1 MTTDRPPVPGP
12 RHPADR
18 PSPDGR
24 TGPPAEERRTG
35 PGGRPLW
42 VALVLISTVQLMV
55 VLDGSVVNIA
65 LPRIQEELAITDAD
79 LTWVVTA
86 YAIAFGGLLLLGGR
100 LGDLIGRRKVFF
112 AGVLLFALGSL
123 LAGVAQEQWQLLA
136 ARALQGAGAAAA
148 SPTALALITT
158 TFPAGPQRNR
168 AFAVYAAMSG
178 AGAAVGLILGGALTE
193 ASWRWTMLINVP
205 IGLVVAFMAPRFLAE
220 SAPQPGRWDLP
231 GALTG
236 TIGLAAIVYGFN
248 RKAQTDLDTGLPQE
262 WSDTLVYGP
271 IVVGVLLL
279 VAFFLI
285 EARSPHALLPMRVI
299 ADRTRAVSFAVML
312 VIGAAIFSMF
322 LFVSLFVQQVLGYSP
337 LEAGIAFLPFTVG
350 IVIAAQVASTLASR
364 VDPRWIAGAGGAL
377 SVVAMWGYS
386 QMDVDAGYASDLL
399 PWIAVQAVGMGL
411 LFVPLTLTAV
421 SRVDPGDAGVGSAV
435 LNTVQQ
441 VGGAMGI
448 AILGTVF
455 ANGIS
460 ERMTELAAAGPPG
473 PEAALDAQA
482 FGTSEAFG
490 VALWMMVAVTVVI
503 LVGLNIRHED
513 LATDVTPGQAAAL
526 AEGAAVG
533 EPPEIPSQTGSPADD
548 PAASGSDAPEG
559 RRVT

>member
-1 MTTDRPPVPGP
+1 MATDRPPVPDP
-12 RHPADR
+12 RQPADQ
-18 PSPDGR
+18 PSP
-24 TGPPAEERRTG
+24 TSAGPPEAERRTG

-42 VALVLISTVQLMV
+42 VALVLICTVQLMV

-65 LPRIQEELAITDAD
+65 LPRIQDELAISDAD

-100 LGDLIGRRKVFF
+100 IGDLVGRRKVFF
-112 AGVLLFALGSL
+112 AGVLVFALGSL
-123 LAGVAQEQWQLLA
+123 LAGLAQAQWQLLG

-193 ASWRWTMLINVP
+193 YSWRWTMLINVP
-205 IGLVVAFMAPRFLAE
+205 IGLAVAVLAPRFLAE

-231 GALTG
+231 GALSG
-236 TIGLAAIVYGFN
+236 TIGIAAIVYGFN
-248 RKAQTDLDTGLPQE
+248 RKAQTDADTGLPQE

-271 IVVGVLLL
+271 IVAGVVLL
-279 VAFFLI
+279 VAFFVI

-350 IVIAAQVASTLASR
+350 IVVAAQIASTLASR
-364 VDPRWIAGAGGAL
+364 VDPRWIAGAGGGL
-377 SVVAMWGYS
+377 SVLAMWGYG
-386 QMDVDAGYASDLL
+386 QMDVDAGYATDLL
-399 PWIAVQAVGMGL
+399 PWIVVQAVGMGL

-460 ERMTELAAAGPPG
+460 ARLAELAAAGPPG

-482 FGTSEAFG
+482 YGTSQAFG

-526 AEGAAVG
+526 AEGATAG
-533 EPPEIPSQTGSPADD
+533 EPPEIPPQGGSPASDQ
-548 PAASGSDAPEG
+548 AGAGSDAPEG
-559 RRVT
+559 RRVP